1 MADSERLIEIKKR
14 LEEYIGRPLDY
25 SGKLVELLSYLDKF
39 NVLPK
44 VNVEPIPG
52 AAGQYE
58 FLRNQVTL
66 NPYYN
71 KGEDV
76 AAHELTHALDNRM
89 AWSSGL
95 WSGNPS
101 NPFSV
106 KPTEEQKRF
115 VEAYNKLNPSSSKL
129 PNLPKDQYRGRGDE
143 MRAWGVSEQVRRES
157 PAAPHIDPSMASDF
171 DILMD
176 LYKRALLSSPKK

>member
-1 MADSERLIEIKKR
+1 MADSERLIAIKKR

-25 SGKLVELLSYLDKF
+25 SGKLVELLSYLDSF

-44 VNVEPIPG
+44 VNIETIPG

-58 FLRNQVTL
+58 FLKNQVTL

-95 WSGNPS
+95 WSGNPG
-101 NPFSV
+101 NPFSTS
-106 KPTEEQKRF
+106 PTEEQKRF
-115 VEAYNKLNPSSSKL
+115 VEAYKKLNPSSSNL
-129 PNLPKDQYRGRGDE
+129 PNLPNDPYRGRGDE

-157 PAAPHIDPSMASDF
+157 PAAPHIDTTMASEF
-171 DILMD
+171 DVLMD
-176 LYKRALLSSPKK
+176 LYKRALLSTTKK